1 MEKLFLITHLKRN
14 DKAPSSK
21 LILVVEHNLDFG
33 ALLVQT
39 IQRKTP
45 HKAILAT
52 NGRRALNVIQHLQ
65 CDLFL
70 LDYHLPS
77 MNGFELYD
85 RLHATK
91 GCESIPALF
100 LCGCTFLE
108 RYFTGS
114 SNRLDPETFLR
125 TIESLLDPESEG
137 PYFSTPTVSL

>member
-1 MEKLFLITHLKRN
+1 MPIEGKMS
-14 DKAPSSK
+14 PPPK

-33 ALLVQT
+33 MLLVQA

-52 NGRRALNVIQHLQ
+52 NGRRALTIIQHLH

-77 MNGFELYD
+77 LNGFELYD

-91 GCESIPALF
+91 GYESIPALF
-100 LCGCTFLE
+100 LCKSAFLE
-108 RYFTGS
+108 YHFTGS
-114 SNRLDPETFLR
+114 SNLLDPETFLR
-125 TIESLLDPESEG
+125 TIECLLDPESED
-137 PYFSTPTVSL
+137 PYFYAPTVSL